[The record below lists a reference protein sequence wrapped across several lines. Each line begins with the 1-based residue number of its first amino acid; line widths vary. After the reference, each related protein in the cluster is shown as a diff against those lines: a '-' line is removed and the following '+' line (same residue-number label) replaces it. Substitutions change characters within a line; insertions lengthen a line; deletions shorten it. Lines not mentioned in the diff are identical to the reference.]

1 MLFFRLAFQD
11 GVAGFR
17 FRGAD
22 GDSQPRAEAGFQA
35 GFQAF
40 DFFRVAVAGED
51 DLPLLVYQLIE
62 SVEKFGLRLVFAA
75 EKLHVVHQQG
85 IDVA

>member
-22 GDSQPRAEAGFQA
+22 GDGQSRAEAGFQA

-40 DFFRVAVAGED
+40 DFFR
-51 DLPLLVYQLIE
+51 
-62 SVEKFGLRLVFAA
+62 
-75 EKLHVVHQQG
+75 
-85 IDVA
+85 